1 MSELTK
7 KYIIDLQ
14 IIDDGT
20 MDTVV
25 YNSVN
30 KKTYR
35 YDSEFRFSFKDDE
48 EFLKDIEEEI
58 LKDIEEEIYST
69 YEKLELVHWAIQ
81 EALHGNMNELSDA
94 LEIVEQLREPYLK
107 KKVK

>member
-20 MDTVV
+20 MDSVV

-35 YDSEFRFSFKDDE
+35 YNSDFRFSFKDDE
-48 EFLKDIEEEI
+48 EFLKVIEEEI
-58 LKDIEEEIYST
+58 LEDEIRT
-69 YEKLELVHWAIQ
+69 I
-81 EALHGNMNELSDA
+81 NF
-94 LEIVEQLREPYLK
+94 
-107 KKVK
+107 

>member
-35 YDSEFRFSFKDDE
+35 YDS
-48 EFLKDIEEEI
+48 
-58 LKDIEEEIYST
+58 
-69 YEKLELVHWAIQ
+69 
-81 EALHGNMNELSDA
+81 
-94 LEIVEQLREPYLK
+94 
-107 KKVK
+107 

>member
-20 MDTVV
+20 MDSVV

-35 YDSEFRFSFKDDE
+35 YDSDFRFSFKDDE
-48 EFLKDIEEEI
+48 EFLKVIEEEI
-58 LKDIEEEIYST
+58 LEDEIRT
-69 YEKLELVHWAIQ
+69 I
-81 EALHGNMNELSDA
+81 NF
-94 LEIVEQLREPYLK
+94 
-107 KKVK
+107 

>member
-20 MDTVV
+20 MDSVV

-58 LKDIEEEIYST
+58 LIEQT
-69 YEKLELVHWAIQ
+69 YTI
-81 EALHGNMNELSDA
+81 NF
-94 LEIVEQLREPYLK
+94 
-107 KKVK
+107 